1 MSRFNL
7 ETLPRCGAKTRSGNQ
22 CRRYGNKTNGRC
34 KLHGGR
40 STGAKT
46 KEGKLAVRVNALV
59 NAFMW
64 HFYKRL
70 DLKIKPI
77 DIENALTA
85 YWRLIEL
92 SERPTRGLDEV
103 IEIVSQY
110 RFELETVKYYIAE
123 YYGAQTLLIIQSALD
138 HYYKDTATEHLKFH
152 IYSAVFPTPYFN
164 RLSGSHAELTHEIR
178 IFSKTERKK
187 GFGYTDRTPVDP
199 VHKALKRQLKEF
211 KAVAKFS

>member
-7 ETLPRCGAKTRSGNQ
+7 ETLPRCGAKTRSGNPCQ
-22 CRRYGNKTNGRC
+22 RYGTKANGRC

-46 KEGKLAVRVNALV
+46 KEGKLVVRVNALV

-70 DLKIKPI
+70 DLKIKQI
-77 DIENALTA
+77 DIENALNA

-92 SERPTRGLDEV
+92 SEMQTHSLGEV
-103 IEIVSQY
+103 IEIVRQY

-123 YYGAQTLLIIQSALD
+123 YDGAEALLLIQSALD
-138 HYYKDTATEHLKFH
+138 HYYKDTAAEHLKFH

-164 RLSGSHAELTHEIR
+164 RLSGSHAELAHEMR
-178 IFSKTERKK
+178 VFSKTERKK
-187 GFGYTDRTPVDP
+187 GFGYTARMPMDP
-199 VHKALKRQLKEF
+199 VEKVLNKYLKKLKTSN
-211 KAVAKFS
+211 KS

>member
-1 MSRFNL
+1 MSRFDL
-7 ETLPRCGAKTRSGNQ
+7 ETLPRCGAQTRSGKPCQ
-22 CRRYGNKTNGRC
+22 RYGNKANGRC

-46 KEGKLAVRVNALV
+46 KEGKLVVRANALV

-70 DLKIKPI
+70 DLKIKQI
-77 DIENALTA
+77 DIENALNA

-92 SERPTRGLDEV
+92 SEMQTHSLGEV
-103 IEIVSQY
+103 IEIVRQY

-123 YYGAQTLLIIQSALD
+123 YDGPEALLLIQSALD
-138 HYYKDTATEHLKFH
+138 HYYKDNAAEHLKFH

-164 RLSGSHAELTHEIR
+164 RLSGSHAELTHEMR
-178 IFSKTERKK
+178 VFSKTERKK
-187 GFGYTDRTPVDP
+187 GFGYVGRIPTDPI
-199 VHKALKRQLKEF
+199 HKALKRQLKKCLNE
-211 KAVAKFS
+211 